1 MSNEERNDL
10 EEVKVDEVTALK
22 QALAEEKEKAEK
34 YLASWQRTQADFIN
48 YKRRS
53 EQEREEFS
61 WFAKAQII
69 TDLLPVLDD
78 MERAL
83 ESVTP
88 QIAKST
94 WVEGIRLIERKLRTN
109 LEAQGLSLIEALG
122 ETFDPNFHQTA
133 GHSKGEEG
141 IVVLELQKGY
151 MLYDRVL
158 RPSMVLVGNGEAEEE

>member
-69 TDLLPVLDD
+69 TDLLPVL
-78 MERAL
+78 
-83 ESVTP
+83 
-88 QIAKST
+88 
-94 WVEGIRLIERKLRTN
+94 RT
-109 LEAQGLSLIEALG
+109 G
-122 ETFDPNFHQTA
+122 A
-133 GHSKGEEG
+133 G
-141 IVVLELQKGY
+141 
-151 MLYDRVL
+151 
-158 RPSMVLVGNGEAEEE
+158 